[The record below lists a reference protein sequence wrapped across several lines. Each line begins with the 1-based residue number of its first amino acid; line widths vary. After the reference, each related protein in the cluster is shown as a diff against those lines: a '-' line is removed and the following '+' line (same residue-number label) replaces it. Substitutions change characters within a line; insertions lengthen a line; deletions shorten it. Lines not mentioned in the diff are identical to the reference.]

1 MSPSFAGLFRLK
13 RKDTVAR
20 DHTLLVLVRG
30 GHTRNPLQGS
40 NLHHTMGQGAA
51 AEVQSGHVLPLGV
64 PAGGGAQVKAVVGV
78 LMLFIIPGILTVTC
92 PLDTELSL
100 C

>member
-1 MSPSFAGLFRLK
+1 MGQGAAVRVRL
-13 RKDTVAR
+13 RR
-20 DHTLLVLVRG
+20 
-30 GHTRNPLQGS
+30 S
-40 NLHHTMGQGAA
+40 SLHLIMGQGAA